1 MRISD
6 GSSDV
11 CSSDLRD
18 ASGLGFAAHQLAQ
31 GESATAALQLVA
43 PFVIEATAFVE
54 DKKHLE
60 VGIAKKYVR
69 RFSCGGELV
78 GAIGHV
84 QPLHIGRG
92 SCSERVCPDVS
103 LSGVH
108 ASFKKKN

>member
-11 CSSDLRD
+11 CSSDLRE

-60 VGIAKKYVR
+60 VGIAKQYVR

-84 QPLHIGRG
+84 QPLQQTLADPTLDRKSTRLNSSH
-92 SCSERVCPDVS
+92 
-103 LSGVH
+103 
-108 ASFKKKN
+108 